1 MTATE
6 VPNPDMV
13 PFSVTVH
20 PYDSPTRGS
29 CAYELV
35 TANSADARH
44 ALIFIGGLTDGPHT
58 TPYIRTIA
66 KHLATADAAKGLG
79 YSVFELRM
87 QSSFHGYGFKRLTDD
102 VADLSALVKHL
113 KTKLGRDKIVFLG
126 HSTGCQDQMAY
137 AKAMKAG
144 ESAEVNAF
152 ILQAPVSD
160 RQCLVPYFKPGEHE
174 MTVAATEKM
183 IKEGKE
189 DEIVPREFMPE
200 MIKAPHSA
208 YRWHSLISFNG
219 DDDFFSSDLPD
230 ERLAG
235 DWSQFTKPVLVLT
248 SEKDECVP
256 ATVDVPKNVARW
268 KSFCPSG
275 LFSELSDPIPGAGH
289 TVDPAESR
297 AWMADRVTSF
307 LKSLE

>member
-6 VPNPDMV
+6 VEPKVV

-44 ALIFIGGLTDGPHT
+44 ALVFIGGLTDGPHT
-58 TPYIRTIA
+58 TPYIRSIA

-113 KTKLGRDKIVFLG
+113 KTNLGRDKIVFLG

-144 ESAEVNAF
+144 ESPEVNGF
-152 ILQAPVSD
+152 ILQGPVSD
-160 RQCLVPYFKPGEHE
+160 RECLVPYFKAGEHD

-189 DEIVPREFMPE
+189 NEIVPREFMPE

-230 ERLAG
+230 ERLA
-235 DWSQFTKPVLVLT
+235 DEWSYFTKPVLVLP

-256 ATVDVPKNVARW
+256 KTIDVPKNVARW
-268 KSFCPSG
+268 KTFCPPG
-275 LFSELSDPIPGAGH
+275 VFSEFSGSIPGAGH
-289 TVDPAESR
+289 TVEPAESQ